1 MWFSNNQMKGNT
13 NKCHLLISSNE
24 TYKIQI
30 EDSMIVKSD
39 RQKLMGV
46 KIDSKLNFNEHVR
59 DLN

>member
-13 NKCHLLISSNE
+13 NKWHLLISSDE

>member
-1 MWFSNNQMKGNT
+1 MKGNT

-30 EDSMIVKSD
+30 EDSMIEKSD

-59 DLN
+59 DSN

>member
-13 NKCHLLISSNE
+13 NKCNLLISSNE

-30 EDSMIVKSD
+30 EDSMIEKSD

-46 KIDSKLNFNEHVR
+46 KIDSKLNFNEYVR

>member
-30 EDSMIVKSD
+30 EDSMIEKSD

-59 DLN
+59 DSN

>member
-1 MWFSNNQMKGNT
+1 MWFSNNQLKGNT
-13 NKCHLLISSNE
+13 NKWHLLISSDE

-30 EDSMIVKSD
+30 EDSMIEKSD
-39 RQKLMGV
+39 CQKLMGV

>member
-1 MWFSNNQMKGNT
+1 MKGNT
-13 NKCHLLISSNE
+13 NKWHLLISSDE

-30 EDSMIVKSD
+30 EDSMIKKSD
-39 RQKLMGV
+39 CQKLMGV

>member
-13 NKCHLLISSNE
+13 NKCHFLISSNE

-30 EDSMIVKSD
+30 EDSMIEKSD

-46 KIDSKLNFNEHVR
+46 KIDSKLNFNEYVR

>member
-13 NKCHLLISSNE
+13 NKCHFLISSNE

-30 EDSMIVKSD
+30 EDSMIEKSD

-59 DLN
+59 DSN